1 MGDVGGEQVVHLVSE
16 AGLEHQLGVGAA
28 VPDREVEEAWPRHPV
43 DDVAEGQ
50 RRQQV
55 LGVKCLCFQRIGR
68 RGDIIILLL
77 ILFSVLLLCSSLLFI
92 LTAGACCAAW
102 CCMLSRLCRGDT
114 PRSCSSVLQ
123 HYPGLMP
130 PNLIADHKTPAKER
144 FVANNGDGF
153 Y

>member
-55 LGVKCLCFQRIGR
+55 LGVKCLCFQMIGR
-68 RGDIIILLL
+68 KGVIIILLL
-77 ILFSVLLLCSSLLFI
+77 VLFSVLLLCSSLLFI

-102 CCMLSRLCRGDT
+102 CCKVLHALKAVSRRHAQ
-114 PRSCSSVLQ
+114 VLQ
-123 HYPGLMP
+123 LCAAALSWS
-130 PNLIADHKTPAKER
+130 NASKSDCR
-144 FVANNGDGF
+144 S
-153 Y
+153 

>member
-55 LGVKCLCFQRIGR
+55 LGGKCLCFSWKLLTT
-68 RGDIIILLL
+68 ILLQL
-77 ILFSVLLLCSSLLFI
+77 
-92 LTAGACCAAW
+92 
-102 CCMLSRLCRGDT
+102 RLELHGVSN
-114 PRSCSSVLQ
+114 P
-123 HYPGLMP
+123 
-130 PNLIADHKTPAKER
+130 
-144 FVANNGDGF
+144 
-153 Y
+153 

>member
-55 LGVKCLCFQRIGR
+55 LGVKCLCLQMIGR
-68 RGDIIILLL
+68 KGVIIILLL
-77 ILFSVLLLCSSLLFI
+77 VLFSVLLLCSSLLFI

-102 CCMLSRLCRGDT
+102 CCNAACSQGCVEATRPGPAALC
-114 PRSCSSVLQ
+114 CSIILV
-123 HYPGLMP
+123 
-130 PNLIADHKTPAKER
+130 
-144 FVANNGDGF
+144 
-153 Y
+153 